1 MRIRA
6 EHLLTAFGL
15 GFLLLALP
23 VWAHTDTTQME
34 ISSPTVIAGTQ
45 LKPGEYELRVKDG
58 ATQASIVQDGKVV
71 AEVPCQWIQLP
82 KKAESSQITFSNDQI
97 TEIDFG
103 GKTEAL
109 QFHS

>member
-6 EHLLTAFGL
+6 EHILTGLGL
-15 GFLLLALP
+15 GFLFLALP
-23 VWAHTDTTQME
+23 VWAHTESTQIE

-45 LKPGEYELRVKDG
+45 LKPGDYELRVKDG
-58 ATQASIVQDGKVV
+58 APEASIVQDGKVV

-82 KKAESSQITFSNDQI
+82 KKAESSQVLLSNDKI

-109 QFHS
+109 QFR